1 MYKQILNTLFLRYFE
16 RLTVNF
22 APSPQSL
29 FCFILDLQ
37 YITSFRA
44 RQESEKKKNDR
55 LIEVKSCLS
64 IKIFYREVGK

>member
-29 FCFILDLQ
+29 SLDLQ

-44 RQESEKKKNDR
+44 RQESEKKKKMTD
-55 LIEVKSCLS
+55 L
-64 IKIFYREVGK
+64 

>member
-44 RQESEKKKNDR
+44 RQESEKKKMTD
-55 LIEVKSCLS
+55 L
-64 IKIFYREVGK
+64 